1 MVYLDYSATTPTNKE
16 VLDTFVRVSND
27 FIGNTNSLHQLGVK
41 AKELE
46 MLSTKQIA
54 SLLHVKEKEIIYTS
68 GASESNNFAL
78 KGICLKYKN
87 RGKKIL
93 TTSLEHSSIYGPIS
107 YLQKLG
113 FVVDFL
119 ETDTNGVVKLSS
131 LEEKTTE
138 DTILVSITA
147 VNSETGVLEP
157 IEEVGMFLKKYPKC
171 FFHVDATQSIGKVNL
186 SFENVDLI
194 SFSAHKIY
202 GIKGIGC
209 LIKKEN
215 VELEPLIHG
224 GKSTTKYR
232 SGTPAHPLIASCAK
246 ALRLAIMDLEKNYK
260 YVSDLNKIIRE
271 NLETYE
277 DVFIN
282 STNSSI
288 PHILNISVLFM
299 KSETLLHALEEK
311 EIFVS
316 TQSACA
322 TGEMSKAVYAITK
335 DEERAKHSVRIS
347 LSAQTTKEE
356 VNYFLNCFKEIYT
369 KYKNLKR

>member
-1 MVYLDYSATTPTNKE
+1 
-16 VLDTFVRVSND
+16 
-27 FIGNTNSLHQLGVK
+27 
-41 AKELE
+41 
-46 MLSTKQIA
+46 
-54 SLLHVKEKEIIYTS
+54 
-68 GASESNNFAL
+68 
-78 KGICLKYKN
+78 
-87 RGKKIL
+87 
-93 TTSLEHSSIYGPIS
+93 
-107 YLQKLG
+107 
-113 FVVDFL
+113 
-119 ETDTNGVVKLSS
+119 
-131 LEEKTTE
+131 
-138 DTILVSITA
+138 
-147 VNSETGVLEP
+147 
-157 IEEVGMFLKKYPKC
+157 
-171 FFHVDATQSIGKVNL
+171 
-186 SFENVDLI
+186 
-194 SFSAHKIY
+194 
-202 GIKGIGC
+202 
-209 LIKKEN
+209 
-215 VELEPLIHG
+215 
-224 GKSTTKYR
+224 
-232 SGTPAHPLIASCAK
+232 
-246 ALRLAIMDLEKNYK
+246 MDLEKNYK

>member
-16 VLDTFVRVSND
+16 VLDTFVRVSKD
-27 FIGNTNSLHQLGVK
+27 FIGNTNSLHKLGVR

-46 MLSTKQIA
+46 MQATKQIA
-54 SLLHVKEKEIIYTS
+54 SLLGVKETEIIYTS
-68 GASESNNFAL
+68 GSSESNNLAL
-78 KGICLKYKN
+78 KGVCLKYQN

-93 TTSLEHSSIYGPIS
+93 TTSLEHSSIYGPLS

-113 FVVDFL
+113 FTVDFL
-119 ETDTNGVVKLSS
+119 ETDKEGIVKLSS
-131 LEEKTTE
+131 LEEKMT
-138 DTILVSITA
+138 DDVVLVSITI

-157 IEEVGMFLKKYPKC
+157 IEEIGKFLKSFPKC
-171 FFHVDATQSIGKVNL
+171 FFHVDATQSIGKVHV

-209 LIKKEN
+209 LVKKEN

-246 ALRLAIMDLEKNYK
+246 ALRLSLIDLEKNYQ
-260 YVSDLNKIIRE
+260 YINALNQKIRK

-277 DVFIN
+277 DVFVN
-282 STNSSI
+282 STSHSI
-288 PHILNISVLFM
+288 PHILNVSVLCM
-299 KSETLLHALEEK
+299 KPETLLHALEEK
-311 EIFVS
+311 DIFIS

-322 TGEMSKAVYAITK
+322 TGELSKAVFAITN
-335 DEERAKHSVRIS
+335 DEKRARHSIRIS
-347 LSAQTTKEE
+347 LSYLTTEEE
-356 VNYFLNCFKEIYT
+356 VDYFLTCFKEIYT
-369 KYKNLKR
+369 KYKSLKG